1 MGKTK
6 VQAPQPTAEERALQ
20 QAQRETLDLQRSI
33 LEEQQRVNDLLIP
46 LFAQEAGF
54 TPTFG
59 GDPERLAELRAR
71 EQELVDAAIGFPTFE
86 SDGEGR
92 EITLQNGQSFRV
104 GGTGLSTD
112 PSSFSPEANE
122 LSDIRREIAELEAQA
137 GQITGFERS
146 ALTEAEQA
154 REDIE
159 LELLE
164 REQLA
169 LAGELPVGQGLLRDL
184 AKREEDLKN
193 TLRAQ
198 LGTDFETSS
207 PGIEALNEFR
217 LGSDALKESVA
228 KGDIGNFAALQLS
241 QSGFNRQSDLSNL
254 GTLSTGANINSGTA
268 GQFSQLAAGF
278 GSAQQPFQFNR
289 NQQFQAAL
297 QNAQSPSPLGSV
309 FGAVVGGLAG
319 NPGLGLA
326 AGNALFGN

>member
-59 GDPERLAELRAR
+59 GDPERLSQLQAR
-71 EQELVDAAIGFPTFE
+71 QQELFDSGVTLDPTFE
-86 SDGEGR
+86 EFG
-92 EITLQNGQSFRV
+92 TRV
-104 GGTGLSTD
+104 GLPTGGDFTIGQDRRQLALT
-112 PSSFSPEANE
+112 EEQRE
-122 LSDIRREIAELEAQA
+122 LQSIQREIAELEGQA

-254 GTLSTGANINSGTA
+254 GTLSTGANINAGTA

-319 NPGLGLA
+319 NPGFGGALGER
-326 AGNALFGN
+326 LFE